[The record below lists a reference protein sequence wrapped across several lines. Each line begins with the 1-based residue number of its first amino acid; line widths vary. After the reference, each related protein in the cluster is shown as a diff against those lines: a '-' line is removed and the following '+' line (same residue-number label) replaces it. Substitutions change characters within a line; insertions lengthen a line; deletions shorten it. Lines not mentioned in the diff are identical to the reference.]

1 MPPEETDPNAPV
13 KLEAPKPD
21 EQPVH
26 PLDQIF
32 KDEGGD
38 QLHLEHP
45 TLDAGIE
52 TPAET
57 AQPAPAEAA
66 PAETSKEEPPKEQPP
81 KEEPPKEQPPVE
93 AKPHPKGPS
102 WKQMKELQ
110 KQLKEANQAKE
121 AAEQKLS
128 QRPPAETL
136 LDEEL
141 PIEDPLTKVTRDVGD
156 VKATVAQ
163 TAEELKRLRANQ
175 EQQAVTEQIKVEE
188 STFSRD
194 HADYPKAVQFLV
206 EKRLSH
212 YEKSGRVERAATWE
226 MGNRREVIERYAAE
240 TGKDPDDE
248 EQLYEAAREMVGRIL
263 IEQDRLELIRDCRET
278 GRSVPGIV
286 YDLAVDFG
294 YQTDGATNPAAPAQP
309 PAKPAA
315 QQRVKRAKEQEAQA
329 MSLSV
334 MQSGGGAPPAE
345 ITSRKQILEMD
356 EKELDRY
363 MLDKEK
369 AGDPLWFQRL
379 SE

>member
-212 YEKSGRVERAATWE
+212 YEKSGRVERAATFVAE
-226 MGNRREVIERYAAE
+226 SMTEFSVYPTALSAFPRINRPSVIWIGLGGESEKLNLLTKKLIDTLMRFGVKIITSGDIYSPHITLARIK
-240 TGKDPDDE
+240 TQGKHRQFS
-248 EQLYEAAREMVGRIL
+248 QLRDL
-263 IEQDRLELIRDCRET
+263 IENTKINLKSFQIPIRQIMAYKSDLRHLGPKHIPLFSAPLKPKIT
-278 GRSVPGIV
+278 KSISSTAGQPG
-286 YDLAVDFG
+286 
-294 YQTDGATNPAAPAQP
+294 N
-309 PAKPAA
+309 
-315 QQRVKRAKEQEAQA
+315 
-329 MSLSV
+329 
-334 MQSGGGAPPAE
+334 
-345 ITSRKQILEMD
+345 
-356 EKELDRY
+356 
-363 MLDKEK
+363 
-369 AGDPLWFQRL
+369 
-379 SE
+379 